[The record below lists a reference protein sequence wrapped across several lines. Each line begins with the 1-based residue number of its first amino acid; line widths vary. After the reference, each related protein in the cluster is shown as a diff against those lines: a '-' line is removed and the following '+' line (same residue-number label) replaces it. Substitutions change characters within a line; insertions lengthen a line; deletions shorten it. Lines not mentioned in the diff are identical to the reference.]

1 MNIEQKIQ
9 ILKPHAQLLSGNL
22 MGIEKEGLRVSKK
35 GGLSQAPHPSG
46 LGCAL
51 THPNITTDFS
61 ESLLELVTPPLS
73 SARLALDFL
82 KDTQHYLYCRLPKD
96 QNFWP
101 ASMPCVMRGKT
112 YIPIAQYGTSNRGKM
127 KTVYRQGLANRY
139 GSVMQVIAGIHFNY
153 SFSERFV
160 EKFCELS
167 ENEQNKDEAYMALTR
182 NVVRYGWIVPYLFGA
197 SPAVCKSFLKGYRQH
212 SLVEFND
219 STLYEPYAT
228 SLRMGDIGYQNLR
241 EDEAGVKANYN
252 SLSHY
257 VNSLKA
263 GMATPCSEYEKFG
276 MKADGQYQQ
285 LNANTLQIE
294 NEYYA
299 SVRPKP
305 LIESGKKPLDSLS
318 DKGIAYIE
326 LRSLD
331 INPALPM
338 GIDETQIHFLEVFLL
353 FCLLKDSPAI
363 STREQFEIDSND
375 QLIAHEGR
383 RPNLKLKHQKKE
395 LSIAEFGA
403 QISTDLSLC
412 ASLFDKSYAQ
422 AVSEIVKRFDNSEL
436 TPSAQVLEQMKSQ
449 GQGFFDHINT
459 YAKQYRQDFL
469 AQDINQAHFDYLD
482 EQSEASC
489 QRQREI
495 EAADTLS
502 FDQYLAQYFHQV

>member
-1 MNIEQKIQ
+1 MNLADKIQ
-9 ILKPHAQLLSGNL
+9 TLQPHRALLQGNL
-22 MGIEKEGLRVSKK
+22 MGIEKEGLRISRK
-35 GGLSQAPHPSG
+35 GGLSQAPHPHV

-153 SFSERFV
+153 SFSERFI

-182 NVVRYGWIVPYLFGA
+182 NVVRYGWVVPYLFGA
-197 SPAVCKSFLKGYRQH
+197 SPAVCKSFLKGYHQH

-257 VNSLKA
+257 VHSLKA

-285 LNANTLQIE
+285 LNTNTLQIE

-318 DKGIAYIE
+318 DKGVAYIE

-338 GIDETQIHFLEVFLL
+338 GIDETQIQFLEVFLM

-383 RPNLKLKHQKKE
+383 RPNLKLKYQNKE

-403 QISTDLSLC
+403 QISIDLSLC
-412 ASLFDKSYAQ
+412 ASLFDTSYTQ

-469 AQDINQAHFDYLD
+469 AQDVNQAHFDYLD
-482 EQSEASC
+482 EQAQASC
-489 QRQREI
+489 QQQREI
-495 EAADTLS
+495 EAADAMS

>member
-1 MNIEQKIQ
+1 MNIDQKIQ
-9 ILKPHAQLLSGNL
+9 LLKPHAKLLSGNL
-22 MGIEKEGLRVSKK
+22 MGIEKEGLRVSRK
-35 GGLSQAPHPSG
+35 GGLSQAPHPSA

-61 ESLLELVTPPLS
+61 ESLLELVTPPLPTAQS
-73 SARLALDFL
+73 VLNFL

-96 QNFWP
+96 QSFWP
-101 ASMPCVMRGKT
+101 ASMPCVIRGKT
-112 YIPIAQYGTSNRGKM
+112 YIPIAQYGSSNRGKM

-153 SFSERFV
+153 SFAD
-160 EKFCELS
+160 KFIQKYCELS
-167 ENEQNKDEAYMALTR
+167 EKDQNKDEAYMAMTR

-197 SPAVCKSFLKGYRQH
+197 SPAVCKSFLKGYHQH

-257 VNSLKA
+257 VHSLKL
-263 GMATPCSEYEKFG
+263 GMTTPCSDYEKFEV
-276 MKADGQYQQ
+276 KVNSEYQQ

-305 LIESGKKPLDSLS
+305 LLEPGRKPLDSLS

-331 INPALPM
+331 INPALSM
-338 GIDETQIHFLEVFLL
+338 GIDEQQIHFLEVFLL

-363 STREQFEIDSND
+363 STREQFEIDNND
-375 QLIAHEGR
+375 QLVAHEGR
-383 RPNLKLKHQKKE
+383 RPDLLLKHQAKE
-395 LSIAEFGA
+395 VSIVKLGA
-403 QISTDLSLC
+403 QISADLASC
-412 ASLFDKSYAQ
+412 ATLFGASYVQEVGA
-422 AVSEIVKRFDNSEL
+422 IVKRFDDPEL
-436 TPSAQVLEQMKSQ
+436 TPSAQVLSKMKEQ

-469 AQDINQAHFDYLD
+469 SNEVNQVHFDYLD
-482 EQSEASC
+482 EQARASC
-489 QRQREI
+489 KQQREI
-495 EAADTLS
+495 EDSDTMS
-502 FDQYLAQYFHQV
+502 FDQYLAQYFNQV

>member
-1 MNIEQKIQ
+1 
-9 ILKPHAQLLSGNL
+9 
-22 MGIEKEGLRVSKK
+22 
-35 GGLSQAPHPSG
+35 
-46 LGCAL
+46 
-51 THPNITTDFS
+51 
-61 ESLLELVTPPLS
+61 
-73 SARLALDFL
+73 
-82 KDTQHYLYCRLPKD
+82 
-96 QNFWP
+96 
-101 ASMPCVMRGKT
+101 
-112 YIPIAQYGTSNRGKM
+112 
-127 KTVYRQGLANRY
+127 
-139 GSVMQVIAGIHFNY
+139 
-153 SFSERFV
+153 
-160 EKFCELS
+160 
-167 ENEQNKDEAYMALTR
+167 
-182 NVVRYGWIVPYLFGA
+182 
-197 SPAVCKSFLKGYRQH
+197 
-212 SLVEFND
+212 
-219 STLYEPYAT
+219 
-228 SLRMGDIGYQNLR
+228 
-241 EDEAGVKANYN
+241 
-252 SLSHY
+252 
-257 VNSLKA
+257 
-263 GMATPCSEYEKFG
+263 MATPCSEYEKFG

-305 LIESGKKPLDSLS
+305 LIESGKKPLDSLN
-318 DKGIAYIE
+318 DKGVAYIE

-482 EQSEASC
+482 EQAEASC